1 MEWAGIQW
9 VGEKGLSV
17 GWDWIVG
24 ERGGCGMGFDGLEKR
39 GWVVSW
45 EWMGWGWVGSEVMG
59 TEGDAECAVKKSKI
73 TRRPIVSASR

>member
-39 GWVVSW
+39 GWVVS
-45 EWMGWGWVGSEVMG
+45 
-59 TEGDAECAVKKSKI
+59 
-73 TRRPIVSASR
+73 